1 MREGFAIV
9 YRPTY
14 APLFSAAKLYLTDKS
29 PRASSQRPSEAKLF
43 RTWQQAV
50 ACRATLNETWQCSAQ
65 VVYLTEYDT
74 QRPN

>member
-9 YRPTY
+9 YRSRYNPIF
-14 APLFSAAKLYLTDKS
+14 AKLKLYLSDKT
-29 PRASSQRPSEAKLF
+29 AECATTCASEAKLF

-65 VVYLTEYDT
+65 IVYLTEYDT

>member
-14 APLFSAAKLYLTDKS
+14 APLFSAAKLYLTDNRSSS
-29 PRASSQRPSEAKLF
+29 PRPSDAKLS
-43 RTWQQAV
+43 RTWQEAV
-50 ACRATLNETWQCSAQ
+50 AERATLNDTWQCLAQ